1 MRRMRIHLLA
11 AVVPAALMACS
22 VEAPQQE
29 STPVTPLLSAEAVTL
44 PGAFYPLSPGNEWVY
59 RYRIEFQLFPDDG
72 PPEPPQVVVQTVRR
86 RQTDYYEHEGTEYLV
101 EEESV
106 GFLTTAKRLYRQD
119 RRGLYEADVPLIEGA
134 KSGGPVLADRMQH
147 LVSAVASRSNVDPAC
162 IASHL
167 RRHAEIMAIV
177 MGSSPQATPP
187 GDGLQ
192 RDELL
197 RLAYPLRPGAAWVV
211 RDEPLFVSTVEGV
224 DPGAGSP
231 AYRIRMDSDL
241 FGPDDQVH
249 FWYGRCGFGGMRAHL
264 EGVAFDMN
272 GHRLG
277 YIVSEETWDLV
288 GVDIDRAGC
297 EVRPETDDHGGNVN
311 SYPIQAGNRWTYEI
325 RTSVVI
331 GGGPPV
337 VATTIADDEQV
348 GWVDIEGRSYMKEVT
363 TSRDAVPWTA
373 VQYLRQDRAG
383 LYSLDSQTS
392 SARSAILGAAMA
404 LRGGAGEG
412 EATQLVYPLKVGDT
426 WTIRDNE
433 TLGKWTATVEGK
445 DRLSLPAGDFD
456 AHRIRVVRDYESV
469 GDELFVW
476 YARSGLVKVFAH
488 SRTVKGYVE
497 EEWTL
502 QELDLGP

>member
-1 MRRMRIHLLA
+1 MRRVRIHLLA
-11 AVVPAALMACS
+11 AVIPAALVACS
-22 VEAPQQE
+22 VEPPQQE
-29 STPVTPLLSAEAVTL
+29 STPVTPLLSVEAVTL

-59 RYRIEFQLFPDDG
+59 RHRFEMQLIPDDG
-72 PPEPPQVVVQTVRR
+72 PSDPPEVVVETVRR
-86 RQTDYYEHEGTEYLV
+86 RQTDYREHEGTEYLL

-119 RRGLYEADVPLIEGA
+119 RRGLYEADVPLIEGT
-134 KSGGPVLADRMQH
+134 KSDGPVLADRM
-147 LVSAVASRSNVDPAC
+147 LSIVSAVASRQDVDPAC
-162 IASHL
+162 IARHL
-167 RRHAEIMAIV
+167 QRHAEVVAMV
-177 MGSSPQATPP
+177 TGSSPQPSPP

-211 RDEPLFVSTVEGV
+211 RDTPLFVSTVEGL
-224 DPGAGSP
+224 DPRAGSP

-241 FGPDDQVH
+241 FGPDDLVH

-264 EGVAFDMN
+264 EGVLVDLN

-277 YIVSEETWDLV
+277 SIVSEETWDLV

-297 EVRPETDDHGGNVN
+297 VVRPETDDHGGNVN
-311 SYPIQAGNRWTYEI
+311 SYPIKVGNRWTYEI
-325 RTSVVI
+325 RTSEVI

-337 VATTIADDEQV
+337 EATMIADDEQV
-348 GWVDIEGRSYMKEVT
+348 ERVDTNGRSYMKEVT

-383 LYSLDSQTS
+383 LYSLDPPTS
-392 SARSAILGAAMA
+392 SARSAVLGAAMA

-433 TLGKWTATVEGK
+433 TLGKWTANVEGK

-456 AHRIRVVRDYESV
+456 AHRIRIVRDYDSL
-469 GDELFVW
+469 GDELLVW
-476 YARSGLVKVFAH
+476 YSRSGLLKVFAH
-488 SRTVKGYVE
+488 SRTVKGFVE

-502 QELDLGP
+502 QELDLAP